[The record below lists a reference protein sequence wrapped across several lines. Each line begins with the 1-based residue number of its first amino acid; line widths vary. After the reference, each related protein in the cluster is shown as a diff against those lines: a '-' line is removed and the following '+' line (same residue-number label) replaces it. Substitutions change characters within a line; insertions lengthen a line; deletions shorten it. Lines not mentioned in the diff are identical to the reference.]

1 LPLIYFKINNLFD
14 WIRESGRAGGGEWE
28 RERGR
33 RGEGERGRGG
43 EGVRGREGEG
53 EICASEAG

>member
-33 RGEGERGRGG
+33 E
-43 EGVRGREGEG
+43 REGEG
-53 EICASEAG
+53 EKGRRGERERGRIEEVGRRM